1 MAPCIRYRGPSVPVS
16 STGTLD
22 RTAMIRGDTSS
33 ESSGNENYSVSYHTL
48 FYFLN
53 FCINGTKTGHK
64 QAATAQDA
72 KTKHSTSAGPSLQS
86 YRPYGETLMIPRAKH
101 HYPTVAG
108 GASAAERGEM
118 PMSAAAT
125 REHQLIEYLEKRVSF
140 ESPLS
145 LILAIHQNP
154 VKMLPYNLQKNAQS
168 SENMGKNRSSDVLSA
183 GGRTSAGST
192 SNFRD
197 R

>member
-1 MAPCIRYRGPSVPVS
+1 
-16 STGTLD
+16 
-22 RTAMIRGDTSS
+22 MIRGDTSS
-33 ESSGNENYSVSYHTL
+33 ESSGNENYS
-48 FYFLN
+48 
-53 FCINGTKTGHK
+53 
-64 QAATAQDA
+64 AATAQDA

-125 REHQLIEYLEKRVSF
+125 REHQLIEYLEKR
-140 ESPLS
+140 
-145 LILAIHQNP
+145 
-154 VKMLPYNLQKNAQS
+154 KNAQS

-197 R
+197 SLENVQAAKGSQEKLDTAQMTVSEARSFEETTVQAAVRHPEHYYQSDDSDNSNFDSL